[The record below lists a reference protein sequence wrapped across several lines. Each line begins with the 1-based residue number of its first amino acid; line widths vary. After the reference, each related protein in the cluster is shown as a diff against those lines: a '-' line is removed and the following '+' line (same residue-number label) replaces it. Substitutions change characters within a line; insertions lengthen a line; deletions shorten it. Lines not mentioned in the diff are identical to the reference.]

1 MREQSKD
8 VVSSLQVT
16 GDVGWTNVAYGLG
29 HGGRLGERVTIDAK
43 TRPRGAFVFI
53 QQPCFA
59 RHHHYTSAG
68 LRLLARRVSLLSV
81 VMLLR
86 LLTYTHK
93 ARLGRLGIHS
103 LS

>member
-29 HGGRLGERVTIDAK
+29 HGGRLGERVTIDAE

-59 RHHHYTSAG
+59 RHHHYTSA
-68 LRLLARRVSLLSV
+68 LLARRVSLLSV